1 MEYRYH
7 SLVSQGKPQAATR
20 SRKKREI
27 RSSPPLAWEIGAENN
42 RGTNIQ
48 HIALDRSS
56 GKQILHGRVSPEGGL
71 PRELDSPGS
80 EARPLTVVGGV
91 AVGLLAVILT
101 AVAVMV
107 HRKKGAS
114 REDAP
119 ADPGSREPMMPSVSP
134 HSDSSE
140 V

>member
-7 SLVSQGKPQAATR
+7 SLVSQGKPQAATK

-27 RSSPPLAWEIGAENN
+27 RSNPPLAWEIGAENN

-56 GKQILHGRVSPEGGL
+56 RKQILHGRVSPDGVL

-80 EARPLTVVGGV
+80 EVGLLTVVGGV
-91 AVGLLAVILT
+91 AVGLLAVTLT
-101 AVAVMV
+101 AVAVIL
-107 HRKKGAS
+107 HRKNGAR

-119 ADPGSREPMMPSVSP
+119 EDPGSREPMVPSVSP
-134 HSDSSE
+134 LSDSSE